1 MNDIIAQVRSKNT
14 FPEWYE
20 GLHKALFRSSE
31 FFGKLF
37 EIKYKVSR

>member
-1 MNDIIAQVRSKNT
+1 MNGIIAQVRANNT

-31 FFGKLF
+31 FFGKILN
-37 EIKYKVSR
+37 VN